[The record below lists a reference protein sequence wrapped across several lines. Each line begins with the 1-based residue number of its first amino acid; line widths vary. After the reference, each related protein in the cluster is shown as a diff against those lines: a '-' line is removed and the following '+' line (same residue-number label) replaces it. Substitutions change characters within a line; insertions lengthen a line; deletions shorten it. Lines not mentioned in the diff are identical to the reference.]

1 MAEAFLSNSKIFKT
15 FVGEANILAVTF
27 TTNETHQTF
36 NIFDDPKVWNPI
48 NKITSTKIIFALCST
63 PSRWYIYFQSKF
75 RIEYVDL
82 PGLQLYNCSFYCEP
96 KCTVDSDDGMH
107 EL

>member
-36 NIFDDPKVWNPI
+36 NIFDDPKV
-48 NKITSTKIIFALCST
+48 
-63 PSRWYIYFQSKF
+63 
-75 RIEYVDL
+75 
-82 PGLQLYNCSFYCEP
+82 
-96 KCTVDSDDGMH
+96 
-107 EL
+107 